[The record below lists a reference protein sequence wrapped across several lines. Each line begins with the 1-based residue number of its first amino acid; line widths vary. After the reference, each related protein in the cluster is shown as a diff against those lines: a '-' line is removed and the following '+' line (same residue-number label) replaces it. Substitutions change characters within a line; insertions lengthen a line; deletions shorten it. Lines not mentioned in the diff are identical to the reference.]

1 LQWVADNVAKF
12 GGDPDK
18 VTIWGESAGA
28 VSVFDQMALYDGNNT
43 YKGKPLFRAAIMNSG
58 SIVPA
63 DPVDCPK
70 GQEVYAKVV
79 AEAGCSAAADTL
91 DCLRSVDYETFLN
104 AATSVPGI
112 LSYNSVALSYLP
124 RPDGVVLTDS
134 PEVLNANGKYAKVP
148 FIIGDQED
156 EGTLFSLT
164 QSNITTT
171 AELVDYLKTIF
182 FHDATLEQVQELV
195 ATYPDDITD
204 GSPFNTGVFNS
215 IYPQYKR
222 LAAILGDLTFTLS
235 RRLFLKIANYVNP
248 TVPSWSYLS
257 SYGYGTPILGTLH
270 GSDILQV
277 YGILPGIPSSTIQ
290 RYYLSFFHTMDPN
303 EGTTGLIEWPKWSED
318 EQLVHFLALGTTLLK
333 DDFRA
338 DSYEFVESNV
348 GSFHI

>member
-1 LQWVADNVAKF
+1 MHWVAENIARF
-12 GGDPDK
+12 GGDPNK

-28 VSVFDQMALYDGNNT
+28 ISVFDQMALYDGDNV
-43 YKGKPLFRAAIMNSG
+43 YKDKPLFRAAVMNSG

-70 GQEVYAKVV
+70 GQEVYDKVV
-79 AEAGCSAAADTL
+79 TEAGCSAAADTL
-91 DCLRSVDYETFLN
+91 DCLRGVDYETFLN
-104 AATSVPGI
+104 AANSVPGI

-134 PEVLNANGKYAKVP
+134 PEVLISNGQYAKVP

-164 QSNITTT
+164 QFNITTT
-171 AELVDYLKTIF
+171 ADLVDYLKTIF
-182 FHDATLEQVQELV
+182 FHDATLEQIQELV
-195 ATYPDDITD
+195 ATYPDDITA
-204 GSPFNTGVFNS
+204 GSPFNTGILNS

-222 LAAILGDLTFTLS
+222 LAAILGDLTFTLT
-235 RRLFLKIANYVNP
+235 RRAFLKIASEVNP
-248 TVPSWSYLS
+248 TVPFWSYLS

-270 GSDILQV
+270 GSDILPI

-290 RYYLSFFHTMDPN
+290 RYYISFFHTMDPN
-303 EGTTGLIEWPKWSED
+303 EGTTGLIDWPKWSVD
-318 EQLVHFLALGTTLLK
+318 NQLVHFLAAGTALLS

-338 DSYEFVESNV
+338 KSYEFILNNA
-348 GSFHI
+348 GSLHI